1 MENSLR
7 KLSISLRKFSFYLK
21 NVDRSCLLLC
31 NPQWSL
37 HRGPW
42 YFKINTKV
50 CLSDH
55 LSSKTG
61 LLLRFHCRTFLTEI
75 TESKAAEDDVFLT
88 PVSDVSFKEKQ
99 GHPVSY
105 QHPSFNSTV
114 SIIQRHST
122 DTSVGFCGI
131 NPKNFVVYINQN
143 LVLNLLLYIEFLDF
157 EIELLS
163 RFVLCFHII
172 PVSFGKQ

>member
-1 MENSLR
+1 MWTYLVNCSVIPNGPCIGDR
-7 KLSISLRKFSFYLK
+7 CIS
-21 NVDRSCLLLC
+21 
-31 NPQWSL
+31 
-37 HRGPW
+37 
-42 YFKINTKV
+42 KINTKV

-99 GHPVSY
+99 SHPVSY

-114 SIIQRHST
+114 SIIHRHST

-143 LVLNLLLYIEFLDF
+143 LVLKLLLYIEFLDF

-163 RFVLCFHII
+163 RFVFCFHII
-172 PVSFGKQ
+172 PVSSGKQ